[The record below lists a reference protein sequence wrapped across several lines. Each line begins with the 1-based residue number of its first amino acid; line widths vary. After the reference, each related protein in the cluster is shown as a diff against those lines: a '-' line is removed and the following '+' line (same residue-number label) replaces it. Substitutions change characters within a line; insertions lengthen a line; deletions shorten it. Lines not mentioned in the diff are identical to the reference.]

1 MNLLKIRYSISS
13 KCKNRAYYYYRAEE
27 IFPDLSKFE
36 LVVNSD
42 GCVHWE
48 PAGLFK
54 TVCDIDVT
62 YYPND
67 KQVLSF
73 VIKIKHHNI
82 WQSMRLK

>member
-1 MNLLKIRYSISS
+1 MNLLKTRYSISL
-13 KCKNRAYYYYRAEE
+13 KRKNRAYLYYRAEE

-42 GCVHWE
+42 GRVHWE

-54 TVCDIDVT
+54 TVCDVDVT

-73 VIKIKHHNI
+73 AMKNKF
-82 WQSMRLK
+82 